1 MEKYI
6 VIATVDDK
14 DYMVKLEADSLSAAE
29 HKILDQS
36 VCGKHTYGV
45 TACQSYGLK
54 EMQNDHF
61 ASRALFAETVSVD
74 ELSVI
79 IKKRNEE
86 IKRQDKREDDERRL
100 AKLGEKIAEL
110 SRELECLKEDKK
122 ALEWA
127 LNS

>member
-6 VIATVDDK
+6 VIATVDDR

-36 VCGKHTYGV
+36 ICGKHTYGV

-74 ELSVI
+74 ELSII

-100 AKLGEKIAEL
+100 AKLKEKIAEL
-110 SRELECLKEDKK
+110 NRELELLKEDKK

>member
-45 TACQSYGLK
+45 TACQSFGLK
-54 EMQNDHF
+54 EMQNDYF
-61 ASRALFAETVSVD
+61 ASRALFAETVSFD
-74 ELSVI
+74 ELSI
-79 IKKRNEE
+79 IIRKRNEE

-100 AKLGEKIAEL
+100 AKLKEKIAEL
-110 SRELECLKEDKK
+110 NRELELLKEDKK

>member
-36 VCGKHTYGV
+36 ICGKHTYGV
-45 TACQSYGLK
+45 TACQSFGLK
-54 EMQNDHF
+54 EMQTDYF
-61 ASRALFAETVSVD
+61 ASRALLAETVSVD
-74 ELSVI
+74 ELSII

-100 AKLGEKIAEL
+100 AKLKEKIAEL
-110 SRELECLKEDKK
+110 NRELELLKEDKK

>member
-45 TACQSYGLK
+45 TACQSFGLK

-61 ASRALFAETVSVD
+61 ASRALLAETVSFD
-74 ELSVI
+74 ELSI
-79 IKKRNEE
+79 IIRKRNEE

-100 AKLGEKIAEL
+100 AKLKEKIAEL
-110 SRELECLKEDKK
+110 NRELELLKEDKK